1 MAESENTILHTH
13 VLAELFKDTYLVDLA
28 TNPADAME
36 SARSTSNI
44 KKEVLVCVAT
54 NEENLPP
61 SKEALLQAILSACK
75 LNMDQVGIITNQLQI
90 QNNFLSLVETHQAKK
105 IILFGWDPAAI
116 GLPIHFPVFQICTKF
131 SPNFGKFCNTKKL
144 DNFFDSEHIQSLVI
158 AMMRLRSRPYILD
171 QSAGTLH
178 KSGSCSCCS

>member
-36 SARSTSNI
+36 SARSTTNI

-54 NEENLPP
+54 KEENLAP

-90 QNNFLSLVETHQAKK
+90 QNDFL
-105 IILFGWDPAAI
+105 F
-116 GLPIHFPVFQICTKF
+116 
-131 SPNFGKFCNTKKL
+131 
-144 DNFFDSEHIQSLVI
+144 
-158 AMMRLRSRPYILD
+158 
-171 QSAGTLH
+171 
-178 KSGSCSCCS
+178 

>member
-36 SARSTSNI
+36 SARSTTKI
-44 KKEVLVCVAT
+44 KKEVLVCIVT
-54 NEENLPP
+54 KEENIAP

-90 QNNFLSLVETHQAKK
+90 QNDFLSLVETHQAKK

-116 GLPIHFPVFQICTKF
+116 GLPIHFPVFQIQSFQGVQYLHAPTLDELDKD
-131 SPNFGKFCNTKKL
+131 KQLKIQLWQKL
-144 DNFFDSEHIQSLVI
+144 KQIFPS
-158 AMMRLRSRPYILD
+158 
-171 QSAGTLH
+171 
-178 KSGSCSCCS
+178 

>member
-75 LNMDQVGIITNQLQI
+75 LNMGQVGIITNQLQI
-90 QNNFLSLVETHQAKK
+90 QNDFLSLVETHQAKK

-116 GLPIHFPVFQICTKF
+116 GLPIHFPVFQIQSFQGVQYLHAPTLDELDKD
-131 SPNFGKFCNTKKL
+131 KQLKIQLWQKL
-144 DNFFDSEHIQSLVI
+144 KQIFPS
-158 AMMRLRSRPYILD
+158 
-171 QSAGTLH
+171 
-178 KSGSCSCCS
+178 